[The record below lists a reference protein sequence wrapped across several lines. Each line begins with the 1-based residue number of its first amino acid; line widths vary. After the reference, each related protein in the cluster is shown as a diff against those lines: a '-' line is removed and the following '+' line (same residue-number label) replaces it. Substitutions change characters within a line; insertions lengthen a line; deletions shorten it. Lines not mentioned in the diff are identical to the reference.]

1 MNTIFQKD
9 ENKLMVMETGYRGI
23 MNSIT
28 SKQALIE
35 VMRDFFGVIKIIPE
49 IEQFA
54 SGLESLFNLK
64 DYSEQL
70 KQVFVYRN
78 EETIAKGIYMS
89 GHYSSYSPWHHLILV
104 KVWRQVQ
111 YRKYT

>member
-35 VMRDFFGVIKIIPE
+35 VMTVFFGVIKIIPE

-78 EETIAKGIYMS
+78 EETITKGTYLHVRS
-89 GHYSSYSPWHHLILV
+89 L
-104 KVWRQVQ
+104 Q
-111 YRKYT
+111 

>member
-35 VMRDFFGVIKIIPE
+35 VMRDF
-49 IEQFA
+49 
-54 SGLESLFNLK
+54 
-64 DYSEQL
+64 
-70 KQVFVYRN
+70 
-78 EETIAKGIYMS
+78 
-89 GHYSSYSPWHHLILV
+89 LV
-104 KVWRQVQ
+104 LSK
-111 YRKYT
+111 